1 MGRTLNLSLSQ
12 QEIYKMS
19 RIVACSRRTVQ
30 VTFMLVACCLSAQDD
45 LVQAQTA
52 PGAQANLPVEE
63 LSVPLPLWS
72 ELAPGETTREF
83 GINLPARATDVPTI
97 TRVEKITQPTL
108 DVLLA
113 DKPTGTAVLILPGGG
128 FRYVVPDLEGSE
140 AAKWLNKLGISACV
154 LRYRTTDAADGARW
168 QRPLQDSQRAMRLM
182 RSKASQW
189 NIDPAKIG
197 ILGFSAGGQVAAIH
211 LASKQ
216 ASYPATDAIDQLSF
230 RPDFSLLI
238 YPWRIYDEVSL
249 GLIEPI
255 HLTADVPPAFI
266 VHTHDDAST
275 ALGAVYYYAGLKRLG
290 VPAELHV
297 YQNGGHGYGI
307 RARPQSMIGTWTERA
322 TEWLR
327 LNHW

>member
-1 MGRTLNLSLSQ
+1 
-12 QEIYKMS
+12 MS
-19 RIVACSRRTVQ
+19 RVTVCTSRAAQ
-30 VTFMLVACCLSAQDD
+30 IAFMLIAGSICAPANL
-45 LVQAQTA
+45 LQAQTA
-52 PGAQANLPVEE
+52 AGAQADLPKVA
-63 LSVPLPLWS
+63 LSIPLWS
-72 ELAPGETTREF
+72 DVAPGETTREI
-83 GINLPARATDVPTI
+83 GIELPPRAADSPTI

-108 DVLLA
+108 DVYLA
-113 DKPTGTAVLILPGGG
+113 DNPNGTAVLILPGGG

-140 AAKWLNKLGISACV
+140 AAKWLNTLGISACV

-168 QRPLQDSQRAMRLM
+168 QRPLQDSQRAMRWL

-197 ILGFSAGGQVAAIH
+197 LLGFSAGGQVAAIH
-211 LASKQ
+211 LASTQ
-216 ASYPATDAIDQLSF
+216 AAYPPADAIDQLSF

-238 YPWRIYDEVSL
+238 YPWRIYDEATM

-255 HLTADVPPAFI
+255 QLTADVAPAFI

-290 VPAELHV
+290 IPAELHV

-327 LNHW
+327 LNQW